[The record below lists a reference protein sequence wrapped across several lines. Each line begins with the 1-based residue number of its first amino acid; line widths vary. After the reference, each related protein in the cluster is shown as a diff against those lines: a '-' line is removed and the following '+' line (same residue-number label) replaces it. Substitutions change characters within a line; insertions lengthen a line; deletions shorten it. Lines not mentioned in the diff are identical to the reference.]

1 LLTAYVFDSK
11 RGEEA
16 EDWTGSLAGL
26 NNDQVLWVDLLD
38 PSEEEGQAAWKEFD
52 LPAAAEASG
61 GDTKTASLELGDD
74 VIRVNA
80 VAVSDEEQDPER
92 ELVLV
97 DCLIGPNWVL
107 TIHSEK
113 VAVIDDFREL
123 AEGGGG
129 LGVLSAPSFLATALE
144 WVVASYAR
152 AFAEIEATLEEF
164 DVSVL
169 KTAKGETEKQ
179 ITVLVETRSRV
190 GRLRRAL
197 SPHREIF
204 ATLAHS
210 ELDAISSEESA
221 ERFEKLT
228 AQVDAALAMARD
240 AKDAVVS
247 SFDVLILR
255 TEHRTNEIMK
265 ILTLASILLLPG
277 ALIAGVMGMN
287 INFKPTAFVQS
298 AVFWIATTAITAI
311 ALITLAFARRRHW
324 I

>member
-1 LLTAYVFDSK
+1 MLRAYVFDDE
-11 RGEEA
+11 RGQA
-16 EDWTGSLAGL
+16 VEDWAASLSSLGK
-26 NNDQVLWVDLLD
+26 DRMLWVDLVD
-38 PSEEEGQAAWKEFD
+38 PSEEEERAAWEGLGLDPVKSD
-52 LPAAAEASG
+52 TAGPAAA
-61 GDTKTASLELGDD
+61 LELGEE
-74 VIRVNA
+74 VIRVTA
-80 VAVSDEEQDPER
+80 VAVSDDEPDPKR
-92 ELVLV
+92 ELVRV
-97 DCLIGPNWVL
+97 ECVIGSNWVL
-107 TIHSEK
+107 TSHAAK
-113 VAVIDDFREL
+113 VAVVDDFRSL

-129 LGVLSAPSFLATALE
+129 LGVLDAPSFLATLLE
-144 WVVASYAR
+144 WVVTSYSR

-164 DVSVL
+164 DVGVL
-169 KTAKGETEKQ
+169 KSAKGETEKQ
-179 ITVLVETRSRV
+179 IAVLVETRSRV

-204 ATLAHS
+204 ATLSHS

-228 AQVDAALAMARD
+228 AQADAALATARD

-277 ALIAGVMGMN
+277 ALIAGVLGIN
-287 INFKPTAFVQS
+287 VNFKLSAFVQS
-298 AVFWIATTAITAI
+298 AVFWIGAGAIIGI
-311 ALITLAFARRRHW
+311 AVVTLALARRRRW